1 MKYKWNKF
9 LFLLPAIMIVLASCS
24 KFLERPPEGNVEESE
39 ALKTEDDVKKLL
51 NGCYR
56 QIGVSNMY
64 NGQLQATAELLADA
78 LNGSQLGGKPLEIF
92 NRSTTIFNTD
102 NADLYTGIYYVIYT
116 ANKVLEHLNL
126 VSEINRAQVEGEAQF
141 IRAICHFE
149 VARLWSHNPGYTAG
163 NSHPGIPIRTSSTIS
178 APVRVTVGEVYNQI
192 ISDLKSA
199 EGKVVDYNTTRI
211 YADKNVVRAFLAKV
225 YFQMNNYA
233 EAYNYANLIINS
245 GRYTLQTTPATRYS
259 PQGTTEAIFITLNQV
274 GTNEPGSTLR
284 GRFSGR
290 SGLPAMR
297 ISQQVYDYISGFT
310 GDKRLEW
317 LNAAKYP
324 GNIYLN
330 KYDSVN
336 FVLPI
341 VSLTEMYLVRAE
353 SAAEQNTNLSTGIA
367 DVNKIIER
375 AYGNTTRNI
384 PTTSSASF
392 LLQKVR
398 EQREIEM
405 IGEGDRLHQIKR
417 IGADPNVANRVE
429 ILDRR
434 RSYWN
439 CPGFILQ
446 FPDYEKNANKDFEL
460 NIEGGCL

>member
-1 MKYKWNKF
+1 MKYKWYKIF
-9 LFLLPAIMIVLASCS
+9 FLLPAFVIVFTSCS

-56 QIGVSNMY
+56 QIGISNMY
-64 NGQLQATAELLADA
+64 NGQLQATAELLGDA
-78 LNGSQLGGKPLEIF
+78 LNGAPLGGKPLEIF

-102 NADLYTGIYYVIYT
+102 NADLYTGVYYIIYT
-116 ANKVLEHLNL
+116 ANKVLEHLDL
-126 VSEINRAQVEGEAQF
+126 VSDANRAQVEGEAQF

-149 VARLWSHNPGYTAG
+149 VARLWAHNPGYTAD
-163 NSHPGIPIRTSSTIS
+163 NSHPGIPLRTSSTIS
-178 APVRVTVGEVYNQI
+178 APVRASVAEVYRQI
-192 ISDLKSA
+192 IADLKSA
-199 EGKVVDYNTTRI
+199 EGKVADYNATKI
-211 YADKNVVRAFLAKV
+211 YADKNIVRAFLAKV
-225 YFQMNNYA
+225 YFQMNSYT
-233 EAYNYANLIINS
+233 EAYNYANLVISS
-245 GRYTLQTTPATRYS
+245 GKYTLQTTPATRYT
-259 PQGTTEAIFITLNQV
+259 PTGTPEAIFITMNQP
-274 GTNEPGSTLR
+274 GTNEPGSVLR
-284 GRFSGR
+284 GRFSGT
-290 SGLPAMR
+290 STLPNLR
-297 ISQQVYDYISGFT
+297 ISQQLYDYVTGFT
-310 GDKRLEW
+310 GDKRIAW
-317 LNAAKYP
+317 LNTTKYA
-324 GNIYLN
+324 GNIYVN

-353 SAAEQNTNLSTGIA
+353 SAAEQNTNLATGIA
-367 DVNKIIER
+367 DINKIIER
-375 AYGNTTRNI
+375 AYGNATRNI
-384 PTTSSASF
+384 SATSSAGF

-417 IGADPNVANRVE
+417 IGADPNIANRVE

-434 RSYWN
+434 RSPWN